1 MNPKRKT
8 SARGNQAKTHDDEP
22 LPNSAAGQARQFYYG
37 TDENE
42 MTVNS
47 KDFDHVYEMTGQS
60 QALKA
65 LATSK
70 NNVSIAKSG
79 EASNKSS
86 KNENTF
92 SFGGHKDD
100 KND

>member
-1 MNPKRKT
+1 
-8 SARGNQAKTHDDEP
+8 
-22 LPNSAAGQARQFYYG
+22 
-37 TDENE
+37 

-70 NNVSIAKSG
+70 NDISIAKSG

-92 SFGGHKDD
+92 SFGGRKDD